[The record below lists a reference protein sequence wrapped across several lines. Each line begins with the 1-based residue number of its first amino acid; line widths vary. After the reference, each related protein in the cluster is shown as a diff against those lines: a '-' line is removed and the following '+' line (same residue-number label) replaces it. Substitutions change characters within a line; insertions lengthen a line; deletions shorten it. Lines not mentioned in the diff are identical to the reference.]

1 MCDVRSKI
9 TRLLK
14 DKYGADQLTEVNDGT
29 CVLVDLKLSDL
40 KLIEFIM
47 ELEAQF
53 GVEIDD
59 HDLYCITRIGAL
71 ADYVGRRM
79 LGDAPKAT
87 GARS

>member
-1 MCDVRSKI
+1 MCDLRGKI

-14 DKYGADQLTEVNDGT
+14 DKYGADQLAEVTDET
-29 CVLVDLKLSDL
+29 CVLVDLKLTDL
-40 KLIEFIM
+40 QLIELVM

-53 GVEIDD
+53 SVEIDD
-59 HDLYCITRIGAL
+59 NDLYCITRIGVL